1 MKACVLSFIL
11 VCGVAHAATNE
22 DVVAPAPSTGGAT
35 VIYRQLLPTGRIVY
49 SDKPVK
55 GAKLDQTLMVEP
67 PIKGNLWTTDSSVKP
82 DIPPQTER
90 TQIKKVGII
99 PAAGQKKTLSDADS
113 EIIRAEMLL
122 EDARKRRDTGT
133 EPLPGERT
141 GTAAGTSRLNS
152 AYEARQ
158 KALAHDVEQAENA
171 LKQAIAERDTLL
183 HTR

>member
-1 MKACVLSFIL
+1 
-11 VCGVAHAATNE
+11 
-22 DVVAPAPSTGGAT
+22 
-35 VIYRQLLPTGRIVY
+35 
-49 SDKPVK
+49 
-55 GAKLDQTLMVEP
+55 
-67 PIKGNLWTTDSSVKP
+67 
-82 DIPPQTER
+82 
-90 TQIKKVGII
+90 
-99 PAAGQKKTLSDADS
+99 LSDADS

-171 LKQAIAERDTLL
+171 LKQAIADRDTVL

>member
-11 VCGVAHAATNE
+11 ACGAAHAATNE
-22 DVVAPAPSTGGAT
+22 DVVAPAPSTGAST
-35 VIYRQLLPTGRIVY
+35 VIYRQVLPTGRIVY

-55 GAKLDQTLMVEP
+55 GARLDQTLMVEP

-90 TQIKKVGII
+90 TQVKKVNII
-99 PAAGQKKTLSDADS
+99 PVPGQKKTLSDADS
-113 EIIRAEMLL
+113 EVIRAEMLL
-122 EDARKRRDTGT
+122 EDARKHREAGV

-141 GTAAGTSRLNS
+141 GNADGTSRLNS

-158 KALAHDVEQAENA
+158 KALAHDVEQAEAA
-171 LKQAIAERDTLL
+171 LKQAIAERDALL